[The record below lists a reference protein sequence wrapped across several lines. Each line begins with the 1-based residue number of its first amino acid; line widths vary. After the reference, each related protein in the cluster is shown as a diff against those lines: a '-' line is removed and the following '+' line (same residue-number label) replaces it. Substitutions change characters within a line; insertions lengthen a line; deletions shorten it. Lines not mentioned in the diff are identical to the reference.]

1 MTDRPRSASA
11 PLRELG
17 KTGLRVS
24 ALAWG
29 MWRFAGDDLDAATA
43 RVEAALDAGINFF
56 DTADI
61 YGAGGGGGF
70 GAAETLL
77 GRVFARAP
85 SLRAGVVLASKGGIE
100 MGVPYNSSADYLVAA
115 CEASLKRLGV
125 ERIELY
131 QIHRPDS
138 LAHPAEVAAA
148 FEKLRAAGKIAEAGV
163 SNYLPSQ
170 VAALRAHLPFE
181 LASIQPEFSAL
192 AIEPLSD
199 GVLDHAMQHGMGVM
213 AWSPL
218 GGGRLGG
225 GELGGDRP
233 GDSRVKAVAAALD
246 EIAGNHGVDRAA
258 AAYAWIMAHPSGAI
272 PIVGSQQPERI
283 GQSVEALNLR
293 LSRAEWYAVLTASR
307 ERRLP

>member
-1 MTDRPRSASA
+1 MSDLSRSTTS
-11 PLRELG
+11 RRKLG
-17 KTGLRVS
+17 KTGLEVS

-43 RVEAALDAGINFF
+43 RVEAALAAGIDFF

-61 YGAGGGGGF
+61 YGAGGAGF
-70 GAAETLL
+70 GTAEALL

-85 SLRAGVVLASKGGIE
+85 SLRQGVMLATKGGIE
-100 MGVPYNSSADYLVAA
+100 MGVPYNSSAAYLVAA

-125 ERIELY
+125 ERVELY

-148 FEKLRAAGKIAEAGV
+148 FDQLRSAGKIAEAGV
-163 SNYLPSQ
+163 SNYTPPQ

-181 LASIQPEFSAL
+181 LASTQPEFSAL
-192 AIEPLSD
+192 AIAPISD
-199 GVLDHAMQHGMGVM
+199 GVLDQAMQHGMGVM

-225 GELGGDRP
+225 ASD
-233 GDSRVKAVAAALD
+233 DARVIAVATALD
-246 EIAGNHGVDRAA
+246 EIAERQGVSRASV
-258 AAYAWIMAHPSGAI
+258 AYAWIMAHPSGAI

-283 GQSVEALNLR
+283 AASTEALKVS

-307 ERRLP
+307 GERLP

>member
-1 MTDRPRSASA
+1 MSDLSRSTTS
-11 PLRELG
+11 RRKLG
-17 KTGLRVS
+17 KTGLEVS

-43 RVEAALDAGINFF
+43 RVEAALAAGIDFF

-61 YGAGGGGGF
+61 YGAGGDGF
-70 GAAETLL
+70 GAAEALL

-85 SLRAGVVLASKGGIE
+85 SLRQNIVLATKGGIE
-100 MGVPYNSSADYLVAA
+100 MGVPYNSSAAYLVAA

-125 ERIELY
+125 ERVELY

-148 FEKLRAAGKIAEAGV
+148 FEQLRAAGKIAEAGV
-163 SNYLPSQ
+163 SNYTPSQ

-181 LASIQPEFSAL
+181 LASTQPEFSAL
-192 AIEPLSD
+192 TIAPISD
-199 GVLDHAMQHGMGVM
+199 GVLDQAMQHGMGVM

-218 GGGRLGG
+218 GGGRLGAAS
-225 GELGGDRP
+225 D
-233 GDSRVKAVAAALD
+233 DKRVQTVATVLD
-246 EIAGNHGVDRAA
+246 EIAERQGVSRASV
-258 AAYAWIMAHPSGAI
+258 AYAWIMAHPSGAI

-283 GQSVEALNLR
+283 AASTEALKVS

-307 ERRLP
+307 GERLP

>member
-1 MTDRPRSASA
+1 MSDLSRSTTPR
-11 PLRELG
+11 RKLG
-17 KTGLRVS
+17 KTDLEVS

-43 RVEAALDAGINFF
+43 RVEAALAAGINFF

-61 YGAGGGGGF
+61 YGVGDGGGF
-70 GAAETLL
+70 GAAEALL
-77 GRVFARAP
+77 GRVFAHAP
-85 SLRAGVVLASKGGIE
+85 SLRQNVVLATKGGIE
-100 MGVPYNSSADYLVAA
+100 MGVPYNSSAAYLVAA

-125 ERIELY
+125 ERVELY

-148 FEKLRAAGKIAEAGV
+148 FERLRAAGKIAEAGA
-163 SNYLPSQ
+163 SNYTPPQ

-181 LASIQPEFSAL
+181 LASTQPEFSAL
-192 AIEPLSD
+192 TIAPISD
-199 GVLDHAMQHGMGVM
+199 GVLDQAMQHGMAVM

-225 GELGGDRP
+225 ASD
-233 GDSRVKAVAAALD
+233 DKRVQTVATALD
-246 EIAGNHGVDRAA
+246 EIAERQGVSRASV
-258 AAYAWIMAHPSGAI
+258 AYAWIMAHPSGAI
-272 PIVGSQQPERI
+272 PIVGSQQPDRI
-283 GQSVEALNLR
+283 AQSVEALKVS

-307 ERRLP
+307 GERLP

>member
-1 MTDRPRSASA
+1 MSDLSRSA
-11 PLRELG
+11 PPRRKLG
-17 KTGLRVS
+17 KTDLEVS

-43 RVEAALDAGINFF
+43 RVEAALAAGIDFF

-61 YGAGGGGGF
+61 YGVGDGGGF
-70 GAAETLL
+70 GAAEALL
-77 GRVFARAP
+77 GRVFAHAP
-85 SLRAGVVLASKGGIE
+85 SLRQGIVLATKGGIQ

-125 ERIELY
+125 ERVELY

-148 FEKLRAAGKIAEAGV
+148 FDQLRAAGKIAEAGV
-163 SNYLPSQ
+163 SNYTPSQ
-170 VAALRAHLPFE
+170 VAALRAYLPFE
-181 LASIQPEFSAL
+181 LASTQPEFSAL
-192 AIEPLSD
+192 TIAPISD
-199 GVLDHAMQHGMGVM
+199 GVLDQAMRHGFGVM

-225 GELGGDRP
+225 
-233 GDSRVKAVAAALD
+233 DSDDARVKAVAAALD
-246 EIAGNHGVDRAA
+246 GIANRQGVSRASV
-258 AAYAWIMAHPSGAI
+258 AYAWIMAHPSGAI

-283 GQSVEALNLR
+283 AASVEALKVS
-293 LSRAEWYAVLTASR
+293 LSRAEWYAVLTAAR
-307 ERRLP
+307 GERLP

>member
-1 MTDRPRSASA
+1 MSDLSRSTTS
-11 PLRELG
+11 RRKLG
-17 KTGLRVS
+17 KTGLEVS

-43 RVEAALDAGINFF
+43 RVEAALAAGIDFF

-61 YGAGGGGGF
+61 YGAGGDGF
-70 GAAETLL
+70 GAAEALL

-85 SLRAGVVLASKGGIE
+85 SLRQNIVLATKGGIE
-100 MGVPYNSSADYLVAA
+100 MGVPYNSSAAYLIAA

-125 ERIELY
+125 ERVELY

-148 FEKLRAAGKIAEAGV
+148 FEQLRTAGKIAEAGV
-163 SNYLPSQ
+163 SNYTPSQ

-181 LASIQPEFSAL
+181 LASTQPEFSAL
-192 AIEPLSD
+192 TIAPISD
-199 GVLDHAMQHGMGVM
+199 GVLDQAMQHGMGVM

-225 GELGGDRP
+225 ASD
-233 GDSRVKAVAAALD
+233 DKRVQTVATVLD
-246 EIAGNHGVDRAA
+246 EIAGRQGVSRASV
-258 AAYAWIMAHPSGAI
+258 AYAWIMAHPSGAI

-283 GQSVEALNLR
+283 AASTEALKVS

-307 ERRLP
+307 GERLP

>member
-1 MTDRPRSASA
+1 MTDKSLSISPTRK
-11 PLRELG
+11 LG
-17 KTGLRVS
+17 KTDLEVS

-43 RVEAALDAGINFF
+43 RVEAALAAGINFF

-61 YGAGGGGGF
+61 YGTGF
-70 GAAETLL
+70 GAAEALL

-85 SLRAGVVLASKGGIE
+85 SLRKGVVLATKGGIQP
-100 MGVPYNSSADYLVAA
+100 GVPYNSSAAYLIAA
-115 CEASLKRLGV
+115 CEASLKRMGV
-125 ERIELY
+125 ERVELY

-148 FEKLRAAGKIAEAGV
+148 FDTLRGAGKIAEAGV
-163 SNYLPSQ
+163 SNYTRPQ
-170 VAALRAHLPFE
+170 VAALRAHLPFA
-181 LASIQPEFSAL
+181 LASTQPEFSAL
-192 AIEPLSD
+192 TIAPISD
-199 GVLDHAMQHGMGVM
+199 GVLDQAMEVGMGVM

-225 GELGGDRP
+225 HSDDP
-233 GDSRVKAVAAALD
+233 RVKAVAAALD
-246 EIAGNHGVDRAA
+246 EIATRQGVSRASV
-258 AAYAWIMAHPSGAI
+258 AYAWIMAHPSGAI

-283 GQSVEALNLR
+283 AQSVEALSVT

-307 ERRLP
+307 GTPLP